1 MKINGNDSGAHAAKK
16 PSRERTAPKK
26 QKTARRRMGRAAR
39 MATVIVCCV
48 LALACAVAAWYM
60 LWEKPPERPTTGLNT
75 LPPATEKPAATAAPS
90 ATPEPTEDPNAGAPA
105 SLNENM
111 YTFLVVG
118 LDKVAYHTDT
128 IMVGRFDVETHEINV
143 VSIPR
148 DTLMNITGSTKKI
161 NELYLRGV
169 NSGEGGVTRLLA
181 GIKDMIGF
189 DVDVYAV
196 VDLQAF
202 VELVNA
208 VGGVDY
214 DVPVD
219 MHYYDP
225 TQDLVIDLDAGMQHL
240 TGEQAIGVM
249 RFRSGYASADIG
261 RIGTQ
266 QDFLMSVA
274 SQFLSLG
281 SIPRLGEF
289 IDIFNEYVETNMTAE
304 NLAFFARQ
312 FLMCSSEDIHFYTMP
327 GNYADSIRGVSYVS
341 VYVNDWLEMINSYL
355 NPYDAPVTASNVNL
369 LSHSSSG
376 FYATA
381 GYVAGGEDSFIDLRP
396 SPSPSPSPEPT
407 ESVPPDGGDPD
418 ASASPG
424 GDGDTAESAPPAES
438 TGPAAES
445 PGDEWDVEA
454 TQPVEPSED
463 PGYVFVDEEAGS

>member
-312 FLMCSSEDIHFYTMP
+312 FLMCSSEDIHFYTNVRRVDFVLRLRLRQRLAGDDKQLSQP
-327 GNYADSIRGVSYVS
+327 LRRAGDGFQRQPALALVLGLLRHGGLCGGRGGLLHRPEALPFALAQPRAHGERAAGRQRLARRGRRYRGERAARRKHRSRGGEPRGRVGRGGNA
-341 VYVNDWLEMINSYL
+341 
-355 NPYDAPVTASNVNL
+355 
-369 LSHSSSG
+369 
-376 FYATA
+376 
-381 GYVAGGEDSFIDLRP
+381 AGGAVR
-396 SPSPSPSPEPT
+396 
-407 ESVPPDGGDPD
+407 G
-418 ASASPG
+418 PG
-424 GDGDTAESAPPAES
+424 ICICG
-438 TGPAAES
+438 
-445 PGDEWDVEA
+445 
-454 TQPVEPSED
+454 
-463 PGYVFVDEEAGS
+463 